1 LTALFMRRPA
11 VETVNDSG
19 AREAPAPGRVPL
31 FCDTALAGRIER
43 AEAQLITGCCEA
55 ARRRTGAEG
64 FAIPIAGGVAS
75 FAGEGSPFN
84 KVAGLGFAGLPDSA
98 ALDDI
103 EKAFLACGSPV
114 QVELAHL
121 ADPAIAAL
129 LAGRGYRLESFE
141 NVLGRDLSGGLQ
153 PMLRPGV
160 EVRRSGPDELDAW
173 LDVVVEGSLHPDGQ
187 GVPWH
192 EEFPR
197 EMLIGAE
204 RDGIAAG
211 DVRYAGLLDGILA
224 GGATMRIAEGVAQL
238 TGAATA
244 PAHRRRGVQTAL
256 LAARLADAAAVG
268 CDVAVIVT
276 QPGSKSQQNAQR
288 QGFDL
293 LYTRAV
299 LVKHPVEGDKH
310 E

>member
-1 LTALFMRRPA
+1 
-11 VETVNDSG
+11 
-19 AREAPAPGRVPL
+19 
-31 FCDTALAGRIER
+31 
-43 AEAQLITGCCEA
+43 
-55 ARRRTGAEG
+55 
-64 FAIPIAGGVAS
+64 VAS
-75 FAGEGSPFN
+75 YAGESSPYN
-84 KVAGLGFAGLPDSA
+84 KVAGLGFAGVPGEGE
-98 ALDDI
+98 LDDI

-121 ADPAIAAL
+121 ADPAISAL
-129 LAGRGYRLESFE
+129 LARRGYQLESFE

-153 PMLRPGV
+153 PAMAVMPPGV
-160 EVRRSGPDELDAW
+160 QARRSAAGELQAW
-173 LDVVVEGSLHPDGQ
+173 LDVVVEGSVHPDSQ

-197 EMLIGAE
+197 EVLIGAE

-211 DVRYAGLLDGILA
+211 DVRYAGLRDGVMA

-256 LAARLADAAAVG
+256 LAARLADAVAAG

-293 LYTRAV
+293 LYTRAI
-299 LVKHPVEGDKH
+299 LVKGRKDGGSHG
-310 E
+310 

>member
-1 LTALFMRRPA
+1 
-11 VETVNDSG
+11 
-19 AREAPAPGRVPL
+19 L
-31 FCDTALAGRIER
+31 FCDTDLAGRIER
-43 AEAQLITGCCEA
+43 AEADLITRCCEA

-64 FAIPIAGGVAS
+64 FAIPVAGGVAS
-75 FAGEGSPFN
+75 FAGEGSPYN
-84 KVAGLGFAGLPDSA
+84 KVAGLGFAGVPGAA

-103 EKAFLACGSPV
+103 ERAFFACGSPA

-121 ADPAIAAL
+121 ADPVTGAEL
-129 LAGRGYRLESFE
+129 SGRGYRLESFE
-141 NVLGRDLSGGLQ
+141 NVLGRDLSGGFRSVM
-153 PMLRPGV
+153 PPGV
-160 EVRRSGPDELDAW
+160 EARRSDADEFQAW
-173 LDVVVEGSLHPDGQ
+173 LDVVVEGSMHPDTQ

-197 EMLIGAE
+197 EVLIGAE
-204 RDGIAAG
+204 LDGVAAG
-211 DVRYAGLLDGILA
+211 DVRYAGLRGGVLA

-256 LAARLADAAAVG
+256 LAARLADAAAAG

-293 LYTRAV
+293 LYTRAI
-299 LVKHPVEGDKH
+299 LVKHP
-310 E
+310 